1 MKSFSPM
8 KLQLPA
14 ARRAVFSRKQDE
26 ASSGAPALTRGL
38 AMLEL
43 MAQQPHGVTLSEVTT
58 ALKMSAASA
67 FRIATELEE
76 LGYLRRE
83 EGTKKFFV
91 TRKLLLLGQPQATS
105 RSLVECAVESMRQ
118 VLTITGET
126 TQLCCLAE
134 DQCVVIDQLPSVHPF
149 KYIVDLGSRAPLHCA
164 APGKAMMAYLPED
177 ELAPLLAQVKLEKHT
192 ARSITS
198 RKELWAELE
207 RIRVKGYAVDH
218 GEHFD
223 GIHCVAAPLLNQH
236 RQAIAAITIAGPSSR
251 IPAGRFAEFGR
262 VMIGAANEAA
272 RKFLE

>member
-236 RQAIAAITIAGPSSR
+236 GQAIAAITIAGPSSR

>member
-1 MKSFSPM
+1 MKSIPPM

-14 ARRAVFSRKQDE
+14 ARRAVFSRKRED
-26 ASSGAPALTRGL
+26 ATSGAPALTRGL
-38 AMLEL
+38 AMVEL
-43 MAQQPHGVTLSEVTT
+43 MAQQPQGVTLSEVTS

-67 FRIATELEE
+67 FRIATALEE

-91 TRKLLLLGQPQATS
+91 TRKVLLLGQPQATS

-149 KYIVDLGSRAPLHCA
+149 KYIVDLGSRAPVHCA
-164 APGKAMMAYLPED
+164 APGKAMLAFLPED
-177 ELAPLLAQVKLEKHT
+177 ELAPLLTQLKLEKHT
-192 ARSITS
+192 AHSITS
-198 RKELWAELE
+198 RKGLRMELE
-207 RIRVKGYAVDH
+207 RIRKDGYAVDH

-236 RQAIAAITIAGPSSR
+236 DQAIAAITIAGPSSR
-251 IPAGRFAEFGR
+251 IPAARFAEFGR
-262 VMIGAANEAA
+262 VMIDAANEAA

>member
-1 MKSFSPM
+1 M
-8 KLQLPA
+8 KLQLPST
-14 ARRAVFSRKQDE
+14 RRAAVSAERQAEKNL
-26 ASSGAPALTRGL
+26 GVPALERGL
-38 AMLEL
+38 AMLEFL
-43 MAQQPHGVTLSEVTT
+43 AGQPQGATLVELTT
-58 ALKMSAASA
+58 ALELSATSG
-67 FRIATELEE
+67 FRLATALEE

-91 TRKLLLLGQPQATS
+91 TRKVLLLGQPQATS

-149 KYIVDLGSRAPLHCA
+149 KYIVDLGSRAPVHCA
-164 APGKAMMAYLPED
+164 APGKAMLAFLPED
-177 ELAPLLAQVKLEKHT
+177 ELAPLLTQLKLEKHT
-192 ARSITS
+192 AHSITS
-198 RKELWAELE
+198 RKGLRTELE
-207 RIRVKGYAVDH
+207 RIRKDGYAVDH

-236 RQAIAAITIAGPSSR
+236 GQAIAAITIAGPSSR
-251 IPAGRFAEFGR
+251 IPAARFAEFGR
-262 VMIGAANEAA
+262 VMVAAADEAA